1 MINELEKLCNNRKS
15 IRKFSDKLIEENKI
29 MQILNIINSAPSAG
43 NLQSFEVVVVKSKD
57 IIIKLYEAALHQS
70 FIAEAP
76 TVLVFIAKTQESSKR
91 YGKRGEQ
98 LYSIQDA
105 TIACTYA
112 MLACEALDISSTWVG
127 AFEEDKIK
135 EILHCKEEEIPIAV
149 LPIGYTSSNKISFR
163 SRKDLNQL
171 SREL

>member
-1 MINELEKLCNNRKS
+1 MINEYEKLCKNRKS

-29 MQILNIINSAPSAG
+29 IQILNIINSAPSAG
-43 NLQSFEVVVVKSKD
+43 NLQAYEVVVVKSKD
-57 IIIKLYEAALHQS
+57 IIVRLSEAALHQS
-70 FIAEAP
+70 FIAQAP
-76 TVLVFIAKTQESSKR
+76 IVLAFIAKPQESSER

-135 EILHCKEEEIPIAV
+135 ELLHCKKQEIPVAI
-149 LPIGYTSSNKISFR
+149 LPMGYTVANKCLFTN
-163 SRKDLNQL
+163 RKDLNQL
-171 SREL
+171 WREL

>member
-1 MINELEKLCNNRKS
+1 MINEFEKICRNRKS
-15 IRKFSDKLIEENKI
+15 IRRFSDKLIEENKI
-29 MQILNIINSAPSAG
+29 NKMLNIINSAPSAG
-43 NLQSFEVVVVKSKD
+43 NLQSYEVVVVKSKD
-57 IIIKLYEAALHQS
+57 IKIKLYESALHQS

-76 TVLVFIAKTQESSKR
+76 VVLVFIAKTQEPSER

-127 AFEEDKIK
+127 AFDEDKIK
-135 EILHCKEEEIPIAV
+135 EILHCKKEEIPVAV
-149 LPIGYTSSNKISFR
+149 LPIGYSLANKVSFTN
-163 SRKDLNQL
+163 RKDLNEL

>member
-1 MINELEKLCNNRKS
+1 MINEFEKLCNNRKS

-43 NLQSFEVVVVKSKD
+43 NLQAYEVVVVKSKEL
-57 IIIKLYEAALHQS
+57 IKKLYEAALYQS
-70 FIAEAP
+70 FIAEASV
-76 TVLVFIAKTQESSKR
+76 VLVFVAKPQESSEQ

-112 MLACEALDISSTWVG
+112 ILACEALGIASTWVG
-127 AFEEDKIK
+127 AFNEDKIK
-135 EILHCKEEEIPIAV
+135 EILHCKKEEIPVAV
-149 LPIGYTSSNKISFR
+149 LPIGYTVSNKVSFR

>member
-1 MINELEKLCNNRKS
+1 MINEFEKLCINRKS
-15 IRKFSDKLIEENKI
+15 IRKFSDKLIEDNKI
-29 MQILNIINSAPSAG
+29 IQILNSVNSAPSAG
-43 NLQSFEVVVVKSKD
+43 NLQAYEVIVVKSKD
-57 IIIKLYEAALHQS
+57 VIVKLYEAALHQN
-70 FIAEAP
+70 FIAQAP
-76 TVLVFIAKTQESSKR
+76 VVLVFVAKTQESSEQ

-127 AFEEDKIK
+127 AFEDKKIK
-135 EILHCKEEEIPIAV
+135 EILDCKKGEIPIAL
-149 LPIGYTSSNKISFR
+149 LPIGYTLSNKISFIH
-163 SRKDLNQL
+163 RKDLDEM

>member
-1 MINELEKLCNNRKS
+1 MINEFEKLCSSRKS

-29 MQILNIINSAPSAG
+29 MQILNIVNSAPSAG
-43 NLQSFEVVVVKSKD
+43 NLQAYEVVVVKSKN
-57 IIIKLYEAALHQS
+57 IIRKLYEAALLQS

-76 TVLVFIAKTQESSKR
+76 VVLVFVAKTQESLKR

-127 AFEEDKIK
+127 AFEDDKIK
-135 EILHCKEEEIPIAV
+135 EILNCKKEEIPVAL
-149 LPIGYTSSNKISFR
+149 LPIGYTSSTKISFIN
-163 SRKDLNQL
+163 RKDLNQL
-171 SREL
+171 TREV